1 MTMTAVA
8 AFLSEEWAQQ
18 VRDAVN
24 RGPDEEY
31 RKTKIEKY
39 WEWIDMV
46 RGAFVG
52 SLALGI
58 REPDQGRY
66 LRLDF
71 SGGACTSASIV
82 ERDNAAQ
89 GTFVLEGDDETWREL
104 LTGYD
109 PGKAIMYRRLMLA
122 SGEILEFF
130 NGIYFFVEVLASVVR
145 VPTS

>member
-1 MTMTAVA
+1 MTTTAVA

-18 VRDAVN
+18 VRDAVG

-52 SLALGI
+52 SLALGVAQ
-58 REPDQGRY
+58 PDPGRY
-66 LRLDF
+66 LRLEF
-71 SGGACTSASIV
+71 SGGSCGSASIV
-82 ERDNAAQ
+82 NREGAYAA
-89 GTFVLEGDDETWREL
+89 TFVLEGDDETWHDL

-145 VPTS
+145 VPTT